1 MRATV
6 LSLSVVLVCALA
18 WADNSEQQP
27 GAKALFY
34 DTTSNVTVSGGPPQ
48 GSGSP
53 RQPSKPAAPRITKP
67 TTGLMYYVELVKPS
81 GEMLRVNST
90 RVFRSGERIRLHFQ
104 TNVDGRLVIVQK
116 QKDGSSQVLYP
127 DKRINGGDNRIKASF
142 DTIIPS
148 EKAWFRFDNKPGEE
162 KIMVFLTTESGYDT
176 IRRDVA
182 EENLDGKKTL
192 TLASRI
198 ERQRGSKA
206 LVLEVDEKS
215 EKPATYVV
223 ASVSASKEKAQAQEP
238 AGLVTTEIVLNHQ

>member
-1 MRATV
+1 
-6 LSLSVVLVCALA
+6 
-18 WADNSEQQP
+18 
-27 GAKALFY
+27 
-34 DTTSNVTVSGGPPQ
+34 
-48 GSGSP
+48 
-53 RQPSKPAAPRITKP
+53 
-67 TTGLMYYVELVKPS
+67 
-81 GEMLRVNST
+81 
-90 RVFRSGERIRLHFQ
+90 
-104 TNVDGRLVIVQK
+104 
-116 QKDGSSQVLYP
+116 
-127 DKRINGGDNRIKASF
+127 
-142 DTIIPS
+142 
-148 EKAWFRFDNKPGEE
+148 
-162 KIMVFLTTESGYDT
+162 MVFLTTESGYDT